1 MSESTGVS
9 DITLRK
15 IAEKRVNFKS
25 SVKIHAAIYLC
36 GNIGLFILNL
46 LNMTRIWFVYPLFG
60 WFVGVAMH
68 AVAYSLYTHGVT
80 SSAKAGLIYHL
91 TAYVTG
97 MPLLFVINLV
107 TSWTFWWFLIPLF
120 LWPAG
125 LVFHY
130 ILYRVYF
137 KTDSTDKSRVKSR
150 KEKAI
155 EKEFEKMKKQQ
166 EKVN

>member
-1 MSESTGVS
+1 MSEKQVVS

-25 SVKIHAAIYLC
+25 SVKIHAAIYVC
-36 GNIGLFILNL
+36 ANVALFFLNL
-46 LNMTRIWFVYPLFG
+46 LDMTKIWFVYPLFG
-60 WFVGVAMH
+60 WFIGVAMH
-68 AVAYSLYTHGVT
+68 AIAYSLYTNGVT

-120 LWPAG
+120 LWLAG
-125 LVFHY
+125 LVFHL
-130 ILYRVYF
+130 ILYRFYF
-137 KTDSTDKSRVKSR
+137 KTDSTDKSRLKSR

-155 EKEFEKMKKQQ
+155 EKEYEKLKKQQ
-166 EKVN
+166 ERVN